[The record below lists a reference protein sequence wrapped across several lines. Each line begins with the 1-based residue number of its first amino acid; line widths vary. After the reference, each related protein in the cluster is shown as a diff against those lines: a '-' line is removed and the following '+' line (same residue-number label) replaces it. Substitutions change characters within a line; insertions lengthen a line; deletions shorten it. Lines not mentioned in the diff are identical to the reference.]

1 MFGIKRLCW
10 RVSGALMGVGDRLT
24 TQNKIL
30 QNMSMALTQLND
42 NLAALNVT
50 VAAVVTKLALPTGVA
65 EADVA
70 AAASAVGSV
79 NSTLQAALN
88 PPVAS

>member
-1 MFGIKRLCW
+1 
-10 RVSGALMGVGDRLT
+10 MGVGDRLT